1 MNVVL
6 EGRLTVSRGL
16 KSRPLS
22 CLCFVYLRQGL
33 TLQLWLFHNYMC
45 TICVDQAGLGQGLS
59 LSASSFHCLFASQKV
74 QLKVPVEVRGQRSE
88 EGVRFPLELGI
99 EP

>member
-22 CLCFVYLRQGL
+22 CLCFAYLRQGL

-45 TICVDQAGLGQGLS
+45 TMCVDQAGLGQGLC
-59 LSASSFHCLFASQKV
+59 LSASSYHSLFASQKV
-74 QLKVPVEVRGQRSE
+74 QLKVPVEVRGQKKVS
-88 EGVRFPLELGI
+88 GFPWS
-99 EP
+99 